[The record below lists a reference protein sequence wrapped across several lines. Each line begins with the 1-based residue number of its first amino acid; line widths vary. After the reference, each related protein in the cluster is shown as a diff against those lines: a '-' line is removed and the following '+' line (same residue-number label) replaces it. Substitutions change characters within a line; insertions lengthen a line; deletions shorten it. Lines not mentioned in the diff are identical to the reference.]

1 MLVTKFKILDY
12 FVNLLDSKDTKT
24 LAVVLESIKNI
35 LNIGSMHYIVNEDNI
50 FLLELEKL
58 GGTKK
63 IESLQYH

>member
-35 LNIGSMHYIVNEDNI
+35 LNVGS
-50 FLLELEKL
+50 
-58 GGTKK
+58 
-63 IESLQYH
+63 